1 MSEKLIAIILVNISP
16 EYGYDEYHRETNFKT
31 ILS

>member
-1 MSEKLIAIILVNISP
+1 MSEKIIAIILVKISI
-16 EYGYDEYHRETNFKT
+16 EYGYNKYHRETNFKT